1 MRLLLLTF
9 WACLPLWLAAENKD
23 CPNIP
28 EANTASPAATTPQ
41 VATSLE
47 RLPLSGVVERTYLL
61 GMGKNHVY
69 DSYLSPL
76 DYAGSTLGF
85 TRIGERTMQ
94 RGQGRWSQMTYFD
107 FNASQLHNPVGNATT
122 WDGEL
127 QFNYGQHYHL
137 MAQPKWNVALGGLL
151 GAHLGGTYNTRN
163 GNNPGQMRMALD
175 LAVSAVATR
184 QFALWKKRWTWR
196 TQCDLPVM
204 GTFFTPNYGQ
214 SYYEILIFG
223 PANRNIVFSH
233 PFNAPSVR
241 LLSTISIPFGTSSL
255 TLGYKADIRQ
265 STVHHLDRHAWHHT
279 FLIGYTKTLQ
289 FLKR

>member
-1 MRLLLLTF
+1 
-9 WACLPLWLAAENKD
+9 
-23 CPNIP
+23 
-28 EANTASPAATTPQ
+28 
-41 VATSLE
+41 
-47 RLPLSGVVERTYLL
+47 VVERTYLL

-163 GNNPGQMRMALD
+163 GNNPGQLRMALD
-175 LAVSAVATR
+175 LAVSAVAAR

-196 TQCDLPVM
+196 TQCDIPVM

-214 SYYEILIFG
+214 SYYEIFILG
-223 PANRNIVFSH
+223 HANRNIVFSH

>member
-1 MRLLLLTF
+1 MRLLLLAF

-23 CPNIP
+23 LPNIP
-28 EANTASPAATTPQ
+28 EANTASPVATTPQ
-41 VATSLE
+41 VVASLE
-47 RLPLSGVVERTYLL
+47 HLPLSGVVERTYLL

-76 DYAGSTLGF
+76 DYVGSTLGF

-107 FNASQLHNPVGNATT
+107 LNASQLHNPVGNATT

-163 GNNPGQMRMALD
+163 GNNPGQLRMALD
-175 LAVSAVATR
+175 LAVSAVAAR

-196 TQCDLPVM
+196 TQCDIPVM

-214 SYYEILIFG
+214 SYYEIFILG
-223 PANRNIVFSH
+223 HANRNIVFSH

>member
-1 MRLLLLTF
+1 MRLLLLAF

-23 CPNIP
+23 LPNIP

-41 VATSLE
+41 VVASLE
-47 RLPLSGVVERTYLL
+47 HLPLSGVVERTYLL

-107 FNASQLHNPVGNATT
+107 LNASQLHNPVGNATT

-127 QFNYGQHYHL
+127 QFNYGQHYNL

-175 LAVSAVATR
+175 LAVSAVAAR

-196 TQCDLPVM
+196 TQCDIPVM

-214 SYYEILIFG
+214 SYYEIFILG
-223 PANRNIVFSH
+223 HANRNIVFSH

-265 STVHHLDRHAWHHT
+265 STEHHLNRHAWHHT

>member
-1 MRLLLLTF
+1 MRLLLLAF

-23 CPNIP
+23 LPNIP

-41 VATSLE
+41 VVASLE
-47 RLPLSGVVERTYLL
+47 HLPLSGVVERTYLL

-76 DYAGSTLGF
+76 DYVGSTLGF

-163 GNNPGQMRMALD
+163 GNNPGQLRMALD
-175 LAVSAVATR
+175 LAVSAVAAR

-196 TQCDLPVM
+196 TQCDIPVM

-214 SYYEILIFG
+214 SYYEIFILG
-223 PANRNIVFSH
+223 HANRNIVFSH

>member
-1 MRLLLLTF
+1 MRLLLLAF

-41 VATSLE
+41 VVASLE
-47 RLPLSGVVERTYLL
+47 HLPLSGVVERTYLL

-175 LAVSAVATR
+175 FAVSAVATR

-196 TQCDLPVM
+196 TQCDIPVM

-214 SYYEILIFG
+214 SYYEIFILG
-223 PANRNIVFSH
+223 HANRNIVFSH

>member
-1 MRLLLLTF
+1 MRLLLLAF

-23 CPNIP
+23 LPNIP

-41 VATSLE
+41 VVASLE
-47 RLPLSGVVERTYLL
+47 HLPLSGVVERTYLL

-107 FNASQLHNPVGNATT
+107 LNASQLHNPVGNATT

-175 LAVSAVATR
+175 LAVSAVAAR

-196 TQCDLPVM
+196 TQCDIPVM

-214 SYYEILIFG
+214 SYYEIFILG
-223 PANRNIVFSH
+223 HANRNIVFSH

-265 STVHHLDRHAWHHT
+265 STVHHLDRHAWSHT